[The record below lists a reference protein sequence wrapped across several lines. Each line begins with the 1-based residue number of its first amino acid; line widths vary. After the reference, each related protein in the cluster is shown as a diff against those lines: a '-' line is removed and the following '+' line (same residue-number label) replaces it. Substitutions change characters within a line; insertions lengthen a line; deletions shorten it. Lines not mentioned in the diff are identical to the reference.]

1 MTGWIKLHR
10 RLKEKPIWTASNCL
24 QKALLVTLLLL
35 ANHKEN
41 EWEWR
46 GKPFR
51 AKPGQFVT
59 SVPKLMEEI
68 GKEATEQKVRTAL
81 ERFKKYE
88 FITDE
93 STKTGR
99 LITIVNWGQ
108 YQSSEEVDN
117 GRLNG
122 RITDEQRTDN
132 GQVTPNKN
140 DNNNKTYYIY
150 LHDFWRCRSGKPFLS
165 ASEKS
170 ALELIVEK
178 YDTRREWVEEAT
190 KKVPNHVK
198 SPIYLKG
205 ILEGFEGIGGEEP
218 WNAGNREFARKK
230 EHGGETERV
239 RNHLRAF
246 GAFRSDSSNEDKA
259 CAAE

>member
-122 RITDEQRTDN
+122 RITD
-132 GQVTPNKN
+132 
-140 DNNNKTYYIY
+140 
-150 LHDFWRCRSGKPFLS
+150 
-165 ASEKS
+165 
-170 ALELIVEK
+170 
-178 YDTRREWVEEAT
+178 
-190 KKVPNHVK
+190 
-198 SPIYLKG
+198 
-205 ILEGFEGIGGEEP
+205 
-218 WNAGNREFARKK
+218 
-230 EHGGETERV
+230 
-239 RNHLRAF
+239 
-246 GAFRSDSSNEDKA
+246 
-259 CAAE
+259 